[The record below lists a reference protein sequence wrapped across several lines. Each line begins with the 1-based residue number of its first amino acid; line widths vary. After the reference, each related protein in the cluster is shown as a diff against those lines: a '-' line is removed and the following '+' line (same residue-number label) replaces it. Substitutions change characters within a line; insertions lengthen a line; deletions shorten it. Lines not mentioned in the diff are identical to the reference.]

1 MIMKRLLL
9 FVLLL
14 AGSLTGAAQEKVV
27 ERSAKK
33 APAWLGVS
41 CADYFSVSATAPA
54 LDEAQKK
61 CLVDI
66 RQHILTTIASNIT
79 SEERLFQEQVSRD
92 GVVTLLGRYA
102 SDVGTTGASIPYLS
116 GISLSRAL
124 DVYWER
130 RFVKKEKRYYYI
142 YYVQYPFTELE
153 RREAIAAFREIDDA
167 YYEQLQ
173 RFEREFDHFTDLSF
187 LEQTATALK
196 PLIDYFFDKDRHNR
210 AVNLQQ
216 RCRQACGEVSVVADS
231 AVLGCYCYHLM
242 LHGRT
247 VTSDRAPRLESG
259 YATDLRT
266 VSLGSGG
273 YALLYEEAGVE
284 GEENTI
290 EMTYTFGGK
299 RLRHRVVFDPSEGK
313 VSVRPFGTIEID
325 ALDPGADS
333 VAVWRVS
340 VPLRSNT
347 ETRFEVRHV
356 DIRIPEL
363 GEAIHGALAIGD
375 YVFEHKGVHM
385 LRFTASVPIVGS
397 DRKQVLAR
405 GTLRIVAPDGRETDV
420 PFNLPYKIN
429 FTNR

>member
-167 YYEQLQ
+167 YYEQLR
-173 RFEREFDHFTDLSF
+173 RFEREFGHFTDLSF

-216 RCRQACGEVSVVADS
+216 RCRQACERCRS
-231 AVLGCYCYHLM
+231 
-242 LHGRT
+242 
-247 VTSDRAPRLESG
+247 
-259 YATDLRT
+259 LRT
-266 VSLGSGG
+266 
-273 YALLYEEAGVE
+273 ALYWAA
-284 GEENTI
+284 T
-290 EMTYTFGGK
+290 
-299 RLRHRVVFDPSEGK
+299 
-313 VSVRPFGTIEID
+313 
-325 ALDPGADS
+325 
-333 VAVWRVS
+333 
-340 VPLRSNT
+340 
-347 ETRFEVRHV
+347 
-356 DIRIPEL
+356 
-363 GEAIHGALAIGD
+363 AII
-375 YVFEHKGVHM
+375 
-385 LRFTASVPIVGS
+385 
-397 DRKQVLAR
+397 
-405 GTLRIVAPDGRETDV
+405 
-420 PFNLPYKIN
+420 
-429 FTNR
+429 